1 MRLSLCQASYMSGS
15 FLYQIERTH
24 CAILELAYDW
34 QALETS
40 GVGKKQVQGRYP
52 GGISTH
58 YFHPHHRSRSPEGH
72 RKSSGH
78 LQRTATSHYQTIHEA
93 TEFGNDS
100 DIVMRYEG
108 TYRNHLNYEL
118 PRPVTTLRSC
128 PSRFHIL
135 VSVLLY
141 EKV

>member
-1 MRLSLCQASYMSGS
+1 MRSSLCQASYMSGA
-15 FLYQIERTH
+15 FLYQIERKH
-24 CAILELAYDW
+24 CAILELKHDR

-40 GVGKKQVQGRYP
+40 RVGKKQVQGRYS
-52 GGISTH
+52 GGISSH

-72 RKSSGH
+72 RKLIGN
-78 LQRTATSHYQTIHEA
+78 LQRTATSHYQTIHEE
-93 TEFGNDS
+93 TELGNNS

-118 PRPVTTLRSC
+118 PRPVTTLRSY

-135 VSVLLY
+135 VSVLM
-141 EKV
+141 

>member
-1 MRLSLCQASYMSGS
+1 MRSSLCQACYMSDS
-15 FLYQIERTH
+15 FLYQIERKH
-24 CAILELAYDW
+24 CAILALEYDW

-40 GVGKKQVQGRYP
+40 RVGKKQVRRRYS

-58 YFHPHHRSRSPEGH
+58 CFHPHHRSRSPEGH
-72 RKSSGH
+72 RKLSGN
-78 LQRTATSHYQTIHEA
+78 LQRTATSHYQTIHEE
-93 TEFGNDS
+93 TELGNDS

-108 TYRNHLNYEL
+108 THRNHLNSEL

-135 VSVLLY
+135 VSVLL
-141 EKV
+141 